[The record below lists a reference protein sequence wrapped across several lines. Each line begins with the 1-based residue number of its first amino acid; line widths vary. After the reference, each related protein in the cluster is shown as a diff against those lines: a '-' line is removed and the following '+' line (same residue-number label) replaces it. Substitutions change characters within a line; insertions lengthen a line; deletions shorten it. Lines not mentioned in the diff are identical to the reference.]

1 LQAEFEEMKYS
12 GEEKMSAGQRMLE
25 EVQSHLDEAKK
36 RRSDS
41 EVKADRAGRLLGQV
55 KTGINHL
62 SEKLQ
67 HLKAPHTHILKPHLE
82 QGSEEAVIEQLG
94 DCELKLVS
102 LVEELSSRDLD
113 TIQKEMEDE
122 EFRQSIEG
130 GTSAN
135 IKIALPKETTPQ
147 GDLYDESDD
156 DDEGT
161 LREAMKRDTQQ
172 LVEQKT
178 KKKPQED
185 EEDED
190 TKGKKKKR

>member
-122 EFRQSIEG
+122 EVI
-130 GTSAN
+130 T
-135 IKIALPKETTPQ
+135 ITPFS
-147 GDLYDESDD
+147 YDISRLSKC
-156 DDEGT
+156 T
-161 LREAMKRDTQQ
+161 ICSVSTMCR
-172 LVEQKT
+172 
-178 KKKPQED
+178 
-185 EEDED
+185 
-190 TKGKKKKR
+190 